1 MYNCTGFYNELQLPS
16 PKRRSRSLRLLV
28 LTFLGLWFS
37 IAAGAAQAAATSKVH
52 IYLLRGGLNIFSL
65 GIDEI
70 AAKLKQIGLHA
81 TVHNHLVWPL
91 LADEAAADYKSG
103 RVRTIIVVGHS
114 AGAGAVTSMTARL
127 GELGVPVR
135 LAITLDPAFHETAS
149 GRVNHY
155 INYYVATGIG
165 TAIDRGS
172 QFRGTLQNV
181 DVSKLPSVG
190 HFNID
195 KNQAVQEMVI
205 KEIRARM
212 VRKLKRP
219 QRETISQVSC
229 AWADAERS

>member
-1 MYNCTGFYNELQLPS
+1 MYNCTGFYNELQLLS
-16 PKRRSRSLRLLV
+16 QQRWSRSLRLLA
-28 LTFLGLWFS
+28 LTFLGAWFS
-37 IAAGAAQAAATSKVH
+37 IVASGAQAAQTAATSKVH
-52 IYLLRGGLNIFSL
+52 IYLLRGALNIFSL
-65 GIDEI
+65 GMDEI
-70 AAKLKQIGLHA
+70 AAKLQQMGLHV

-127 GELGVPVR
+127 GELGVPVK

-149 GRVNHY
+149 GRVDHY
-155 INYYVATGIG
+155 INYYVATSIG
-165 TAIDRGS
+165 TAIDRGP

-181 DVSKLPSVG
+181 DVSKLRSVG

-205 KEIRARM
+205 KEIRAA
-212 VRKLKRP
+212 
-219 QRETISQVSC
+219 I
-229 AWADAERS
+229 

>member
-1 MYNCTGFYNELQLPS
+1 MYDCIGFYNELRLLSQL
-16 PKRRSRSLRLLV
+16 RWSRSLRLLT
-28 LTFLGLWFS
+28 LTLLAAWFS
-37 IAAGAAQAAATSKVH
+37 IVASGAQATQAAATSKVH
-52 IYLLRGGLNIFSL
+52 IYLLRGALNVFSL
-65 GIDEI
+65 GMDEI
-70 AAKLKQIGLHA
+70 AAKLQQMGLHA

-127 GELGVPVR
+127 GELGVPVK

-155 INYYVATGIG
+155 INYYVASSIG
-165 TAIDRGS
+165 TAIDRGP

-205 KEIRARM
+205 KEIRAA
-212 VRKLKRP
+212 
-219 QRETISQVSC
+219 I
-229 AWADAERS
+229 